1 MEGRGRGSHQLQRAP
16 PPPHVVLRHTG
27 QLGTMTVC
35 VGPPFGQ
42 SLALTSHESQLRG
55 TPAPVVRAP
64 GSAGLEEAAGGRIE
78 VTPITLGRRTPPAPN
93 RRPEAPEAR
102 AGGKSRR
109 PGSATRVG
117 PSQPA
122 EEGQRQWTAATV
134 NIPRSTRVNPKTP
147 RRPGCECRF
156 MRLHRQG
163 TE

>member
-1 MEGRGRGSHQLQRAP
+1 M
-16 PPPHVVLRHTG
+16 VLRHTG

-42 SLALTSHESQLRG
+42 SLALTSHESQLTG

-64 GSAGLEEAAGGRIE
+64 GSAGLEEAAGRRIE

-109 PGSATRVG
+109 QGSATRVG
-117 PSQPA
+117 PSPPA
-122 EEGQRQWTAATV
+122 EASDSGKQQRSTSRGQRG
-134 NIPRSTRVNPKTP
+134 STRRHH
-147 RRPGCECRF
+147 RRPGCEF

>member
-1 MEGRGRGSHQLQRAP
+1 MDAAATNPSEP
-16 PPPHVVLRHTG
+16 PPPNVVLRHTG

-42 SLALTSHESQLRG
+42 SLALTSHESQLTG

-64 GSAGLEEAAGGRIE
+64 GSAGLEEATGRRIE

-93 RRPEAPEAR
+93 KRPEAPEAR

-117 PSQPA
+117 PSPPA
-122 EEGQRQWTAATV
+122 EASDSGKQQRSTSRGQRG
-134 NIPRSTRVNPKTP
+134 STRRHH
-147 RRPGCECRF
+147 RRPGCEF